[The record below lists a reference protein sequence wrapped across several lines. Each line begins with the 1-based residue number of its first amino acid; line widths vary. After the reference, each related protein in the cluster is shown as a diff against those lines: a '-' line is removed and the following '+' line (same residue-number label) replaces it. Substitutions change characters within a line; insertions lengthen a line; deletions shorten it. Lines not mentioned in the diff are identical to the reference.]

1 MPLSIWILGNLV
13 LLHCIAKII
22 FQWRY
27 QVKVGQ
33 RDRVTLFDGQNCD
46 DGVVYQVGGVRQPG
60 KRFEAFPTEKLID
73 PTWNKSKK
81 GFYYVKIFNIL
92 FALYWQRRLWEASNS
107 GNWYCKDKHGHAWQ
121 QRGYWRKFWPPNL
134 VRSPPPMAFFL
145 LLTSNSSCMTYWTR
159 MLIYLRNLCSKQ
171 RQPSQEPDPKQ
182 VCEIRHRCSW
192 PLWSGEYHCKR
203 LANWDRRWPDNRE
216 RMLQSKW

>member
-1 MPLSIWILGNLV
+1 M
-13 LLHCIAKII
+13 LLHCIAKIS

-81 GFYYVKIFNIL
+81 GFNYVKYLISYLHFIDRGVYEKHQIVEIDIARTSMDMLGSNGVTDASSGLQIWWGRPLQWHFFCFWHQIHIVWRIGQECWFTSVTSAASKDNPAKSQTPSKSVKSAIDVVDL
-92 FALYWQRRLWEASNS
+92 FGQGSTIVNVWQIETVNDQITE
-107 GNWYCKDKHGHAWQ
+107 NECCN
-121 QRGYWRKFWPPNL
+121 PNDN
-134 VRSPPPMAFFL
+134 VQL
-145 LLTSNSSCMTYWTR
+145 LQ
-159 MLIYLRNLCSKQ
+159 K
-171 RQPSQEPDPKQ
+171 K
-182 VCEIRHRCSW
+182 
-192 PLWSGEYHCKR
+192 
-203 LANWDRRWPDNRE
+203 
-216 RMLQSKW
+216 